1 MSFRGGPSRDININT
16 AAPAARI
23 PDSKRCDINKMFYG
37 NSYIWIE
44 FSGHACRSQ
53 KSPII
58 FLIIISRR
66 HNLEIYFL
74 EFRGGVTT

>member
-23 PDSKRCDINKMFYG
+23 PNRKRCDINNTFYG
-37 NSYIWIE
+37 NSYIWTE

-66 HNLEIYFL
+66 HNLEIS
-74 EFRGGVTT
+74 FRGFEGA